1 MLSKELI
8 KNINEMNFSFSIENW
23 FALSSGLSSKD
34 DWFLWSQQLEHDWSL
49 PLPKSNK
56 LPMMQVRRMST
67 SSRLAVEVGLEL
79 INNNSV
85 DLAIFT
91 SRHGELERTY
101 KILSKLNQ
109 NNEISPTD
117 FALSVHNTTAG
128 LLTIVANQAVPITSL
143 SAHNDSFHQG
153 LIEALPL
160 LNQSNKKILLIDF
173 DGSIPKLYQKSIKQ
187 LVPIYAVGYI
197 LTSGNEFNCTSI
209 EKTSKVY
216 QSNYPQSLAF
226 LHAYLNK
233 QKQFIV
239 QGNAQDWQ
247 WTLNL

>member
-1 MLSKELI
+1 
-8 KNINEMNFSFSIENW
+8 MNFSIENW

-34 DWFLWSQQLEHDWSL
+34 EWALWSQQSKHDWGL
-49 PLPKSNK
+49 PLPKLNK
-56 LPMMQVRRMST
+56 LPMMQARRMSI

-79 INNNSV
+79 VNNNSV

-101 KILSKLNQ
+101 KILSMLSQ

-117 FALSVHNTTAG
+117 FSLSVHNTAAG
-128 LLTIVANQAVPITSL
+128 LLTIIANQTFPITSL
-143 SAHNDSFHQG
+143 SAHNDSFQQG
-153 LIEALPL
+153 LIEALSL
-160 LNQSNKKILLIDF
+160 LNQKNKKVLLIDF
-173 DGSIPKLYQKSIKQ
+173 DGIVPAPYQADVKQ

-197 LTSGNEFNCTSI
+197 LTSGNELNCQSI
-209 EKTSKVY
+209 EKKSKGY
-216 QSNYPQSLAF
+216 LSNYPQSLAF
-226 LHAYLNK
+226 LHAYLNR

-247 WTLNL
+247 WTLNS